1 MTYGGTVLS
10 VADIHASRK
19 FYEDLF
25 GLELYQDYGINI
37 CFTGG
42 LSLQQE
48 FDWLVNLPK
57 DRICTRPH
65 NMELYFEE
73 KNFDNFMEKLKGFP
87 SVRLL
92 GGVVEHG
99 WGQRVIRLYDPDG
112 HLIEVG
118 ECMKT
123 VIRRFLNTGLTMKE
137 TAERMDV
144 SVKDLETLLSEEYG
158 AV

>member
-37 CFTGG
+37 SFTGG

-48 FDWLVNLPK
+48 FDWLLNLPK
-57 DRICTRPH
+57 DQIHTRPN

-73 KNFDNFMEKLKGFP
+73 ENFDDFLKKLNRFP
-87 SVRLL
+87 SIRLL

-123 VIRRFLNTGLTMKE
+123 VIRRFLDTGLTMEE

-144 SVKDLETLLSEEYG
+144 SVKDLETLLSE
-158 AV
+158 